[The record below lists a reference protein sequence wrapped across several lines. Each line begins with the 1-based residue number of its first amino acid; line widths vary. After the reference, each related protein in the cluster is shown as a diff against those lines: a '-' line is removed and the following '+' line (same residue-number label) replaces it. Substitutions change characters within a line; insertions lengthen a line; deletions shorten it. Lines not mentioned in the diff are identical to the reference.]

1 MQRARSFLAL
11 SALLVIPLGFL
22 APGDASALVERVVV
36 VEEFG
41 YQF

>member
-22 APGDASALVERVVV
+22 APGDAFIELCQLVAR
-36 VEEFG
+36 
-41 YQF
+41 QS